1 MLPHLVDPMCRPFIK
16 FIIIIVNIIII
27 IIIIIIINILSLL
40 VILQF
45 VMDAVLIHM
54 LVEYFTIYG
63 SFVGLA

>member
-1 MLPHLVDPMCRPFIK
+1 
-16 FIIIIVNIIII
+16 
-27 IIIIIIINILSLL
+27 

-63 SFVGLA
+63 SFVGLAW